1 MSQGNSFQSFA
12 GIAEVGRTTLY
23 DWLSRYEE
31 FKTAKDIGKARSEA
45 HWMNIGKDICLGNI
59 KGSASAW
66 IFMMKNLHGW
76 KDRTDSNNEAN
87 HQPLKIEIV
96 GV

>member
-1 MSQGNSFQSFA
+1 MSSGQQSRLNLNKFFLDKSRKELA
-12 GIAEVGRTTLY
+12 LGEV
-23 DWLSRYEE
+23 
-31 FKTAKDIGKARSEA
+31 
-45 HWMNIGKDICLGNI
+45 

-76 KDRTDSNNEAN
+76 KDRNVSNNEAD